1 MECKVASRFYNHS
14 ETTFTKE
21 NNNNLFSNMPQKQ
34 MPVYTE
40 LSFITSMDTDRSCIY
55 VHTFRWQVKSRHWT
69 QSNLNHSSVEFCNN
83 LSYCFQKHAC
93 KYPNPMPFWSSG
105 QKMSVKKKNQNDK
118 TIRNNPNIFAFLGR
132 YLLIMTKDINT
143 HIFWM
148 TVLVQCNK

>member
-21 NNNNLFSNMPQKQ
+21 KQ
-34 MPVYTE
+34 QQLVFKHAAKANASLYRT
-40 LSFITSMDTDRSCIY
+40 FIYHFHGSQTDHCIY

-105 QKMSVKKKNQNDK
+105 QKMSVKKKYQNDK

-143 HIFWM
+143 HIF
-148 TVLVQCNK
+148 